1 MPQAVIAGVSG
12 GIGSSIAKELAG
24 RGWNVAGTSRR
35 MLSHDL
41 AVHVS
46 APVVCDFA
54 VGSSVDAA
62 TREIISLTQPWDVL
76 ILAPGTM
83 NPIGPFVTIDFD
95 QWAES
100 IDINA
105 VNQLRF
111 VHGLLGYANRE
122 AAPTPKCIFFA
133 GGGTNSAS
141 PAFSAY
147 VLSKIALIKATELLD
162 AEMAHIAFT
171 IIGPGWVRTDIHEET
186 LSAILAPRA
195 VIQETRRRLEAD
207 DFVEMSEVL
216 AAVDWVLEQPKEVV
230 GGRNFSVTGDPLG
243 EPDFPGFLSAEPS
256 LFKLRRWGNDA
267 YWTRH
272 DS

>member
-1 MPQAVIAGVSG
+1 MPQAVIAGVSS
-12 GIGSSIAKELAG
+12 GIGSAIAERLAG

-35 MLSHDL
+35 ALSHSL
-41 AVHVS
+41 AEHLGTAVI
-46 APVVCDFA
+46 CDF
-54 VGSSVDAA
+54 VEGSSVDSA
-62 TREIISLTQPWDVL
+62 TREIVASTMPWDAL

-83 NPIGPFVTIDFD
+83 NPIGPFAEVDFD

-100 IDINA
+100 VDVNV

-111 VHGLLGYANRE
+111 VHGLLGHANHGT
-122 AAPTPKCIFFA
+122 ALTPKCVFFA

-147 VLSKIALIKATELLD
+147 VMSKIALIKATELLD
-162 AEMAHIAFT
+162 AEIPNMAFT
-171 IIGPGWVRTDIHEET
+171 IVGPGWVRTDIHEET
-186 LSAILAPRA
+186 LSAALAPPA
-195 VIQETRRRLEAD
+195 VIEETRRRLEAD
-207 DFVEMSEVL
+207 DFVDMSEVL

-230 GGRNFSVTGDPLG
+230 GGRNFSVTGDPMG
-243 EPDFPGFLSAEPS
+243 EPAFPGFLAADPS

-272 DS
+272 ES